1 MDLRKAGLKATL
13 PRVRILEALET
24 STARHL
30 SAEDVYRLMMEAGEE
45 VGLAT
50 IYRVLTQFEVAGLGL
65 RHNFEGGK
73 SVFELDNRDHH
84 DHLVCGNC
92 GKIQEFADE
101 TIENRQDKIA
111 AAHDFEINDHT
122 LVIYGNCGEC
132 RNGS

>member
-13 PRVRILEALET
+13 PRGRILEALET

-50 IYRVLTQFEVAGLGL
+50 IYRVLTQFEVAGLVI

-101 TIENRQDKIA
+101 TIENLQDKIA
-111 AAHDFEINDHT
+111 AAHDFEITDHT